1 MKPEGAEEASK
12 PMHLA
17 RFAIAHF
24 DGLTEEDR
32 GQLIEEARNGDETAG
47 EELEAATTAELERV
61 RDILSDG
68 ESMDVLE
75 LGITLGAMYQSSDKT
90 KSMEYQPTYGDNPT
104 LGILVTQDDMQ
115 DGDWVPTVNGLVV
128 IVALEEQINQF
139 NGTIRRIMGIEDR
152 D

>member
-47 EELEAATTAELERV
+47 EELEAATTAGLERV
-61 RDILSDG
+61 RDILT
-68 ESMDVLE
+68 ESPRLHRSLSYVSPATM
-75 LGITLGAMYQSSDKT
+75 A
-90 KSMEYQPTYGDNPT
+90 GDS
-104 LGILVTQDDMQ
+104 
-115 DGDWVPTVNGLVV
+115 
-128 IVALEEQINQF
+128 
-139 NGTIRRIMGIEDR
+139 
-152 D
+152 